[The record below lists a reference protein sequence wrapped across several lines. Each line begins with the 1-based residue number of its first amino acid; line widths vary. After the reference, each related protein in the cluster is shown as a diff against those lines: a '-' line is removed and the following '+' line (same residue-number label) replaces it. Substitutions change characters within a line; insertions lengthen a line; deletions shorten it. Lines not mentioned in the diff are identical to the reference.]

1 MTASVSPEP
10 AVSPKPS
17 VGLFRQ
23 KALAKLSSPEHLDQL
38 VRIVPPLGWLSLVAL
53 LAVISG
59 ALLWSFI
66 GRVPTTVNG
75 QGILLRGG
83 KISTISS
90 QGSGQLATLS
100 VKIGD
105 LIRNGQEIGTISQP
119 VLISQIANQQ
129 RTIENRRQYRDKVK
143 EDAQK
148 ALASRAESF
157 NGQRASAE
165 ASISDYQQQLEAL
178 QKVVSAQEKLLA
190 GGLIPMTTLLQSR
203 TQLNAAQL
211 NILSAKN
218 QLQQIGSS
226 ELNSQFTSQK
236 NVYEAETNLQTE
248 IGTLNELQ
256 AQMNQTSAIVST
268 LEGRL
273 VGISA
278 ALGQDVAPGTQILE
292 LEENNQAM
300 IAVLYFPAGQG
311 KKVLTGMTAQISPA
325 TAPVDKFGFIVGRV
339 TRVADVPAT
348 EGSIMGVLSNK
359 TLVTSITA
367 GGAPLEVDATL
378 ETNESTVSHFKW
390 SSSRGPSTT
399 VSGGT
404 MCTARVI
411 VSEERPIDLV
421 IPLLKDLFGVAN

>member
-1 MTASVSPEP
+1 MTGP
-10 AVSPKPS
+10 ANPVAGPPPP
-17 VGLFRQ
+17 VTAGLFRE

-38 VRIVPPLGWLSLVAL
+38 VRIVPPLGWLSL
-53 LAVISG
+53 LAILVVISG
-59 ALLWSFI
+59 ALLWGFTGS
-66 GRVPTTVNG
+66 VPTTVSG

-83 KISTISS
+83 KISSINCL
-90 QGSGQLATLS
+90 GSGQLATLS

-105 LIRNGQEIGTISQP
+105 YVSNGQEVATISQP
-119 VLISQIANQQ
+119 VLISQIASQQ
-129 RTIENRRQYRDKVK
+129 RTVENRSKYLDKVK
-143 EDAQK
+143 ADAER
-148 ALASRAESF
+148 ALTARAESF
-157 NGQRASAE
+157 NGQRTSAE
-165 ASISDYQQQLEAL
+165 ASIRDDQEQLAAL

-203 TQLNAAQL
+203 TQLNATQL

-218 QLQQIGSS
+218 QLQQIGSG
-226 ELNSQFTSQK
+226 ELNSQITSQK

-248 IGTLNELQ
+248 TETLNVLQ
-256 AQMNQTSAIVST
+256 VKMNQSAVIVST

-278 ALGQDVAPGTQILE
+278 TLGQDVSPGTQILE

-300 IAVLYFPAGQG
+300 IGVLYFPAGQG

-325 TAPVDKFGFIVGRV
+325 TAPVDKFGFIVGQV
-339 TRVADVPAT
+339 TNVSDVPAT

-359 TLVTSITA
+359 TLFTSITA
-367 GGAPLEVDATL
+367 GGPPLEVDATL
-378 ETNESTVSHFKW
+378 ETDESTFSHFKW
-390 SSSRGPSTT
+390 SSSRGPLAT

-421 IPLLKDLFGVAN
+421 IPLLKDLFGVSN